1 MRIIAAGL
9 LAAALAAVSAFPAFA
24 GAWTNISPNGWQTN
38 RLFYI
43 GDDGQYAKSKWVMHD
58 GVWYWI
64 TADGTRANSVGIAD
78 DGYIYDAN
86 GVWVPSANSG
96 NSYRKNGTGP
106 VPNGGTV
113 TPNSGGYRRRRHLRP
128 AQIRLP
134 GKHGTQPCV
143 PCFFFSNSGQ
153 AMARFP

>member
-1 MRIIAAGL
+1 MNRAFRMMTAGL

-86 GVWVPSANSG
+86 GVWVPSEKSG
-96 NSYRKNGTGP
+96 HEYRKNGTGGA
-106 VPNGGTV
+106 GGTV
-113 TPNSGGYRRRRHLRP
+113 TPNSSYNNGYNGGYSGY
-128 AQIRLP
+128 AP
-134 GKHGTQPCV
+134 GRSYRTSDYGPGAGGISDPH
-143 PCFFFSNSGQ
+143 
-153 AMARFP
+153 R